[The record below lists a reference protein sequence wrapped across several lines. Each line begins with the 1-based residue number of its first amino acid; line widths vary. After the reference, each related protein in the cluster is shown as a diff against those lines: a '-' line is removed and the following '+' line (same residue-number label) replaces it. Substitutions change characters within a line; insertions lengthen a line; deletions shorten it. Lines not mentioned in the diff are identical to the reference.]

1 MKFKVGDKVRCK
13 PGFNNRSGND
23 KYGGAGYEEG
33 REFIIKQ
40 ITDNKVVWNDDFD
53 YGVYEYALELIE
65 DNINYEIY

>member
-33 REFIIKQ
+33 REFIIY
-40 ITDNKVVWNDDFD
+40 IINGNIAWDNEGSH
-53 YGVYEYALELIE
+53 GVYEYALELIE